1 MFTKKNLEYNLQ
13 VKMKLGSSNLYCLET
28 NLKDIYPTKQLC
40 RENIIQRFPWSY
52 LILVSEKGKT
62 IKKNAKRQS
71 SISHKN

>member
-13 VKMKLGSSNLYCLET
+13 VKMKLGSCNLYCLET

-40 RENIIQRFPWSY
+40 RENIIQLFPWSY

-62 IKKNAKRQS
+62 IKNFKRQS

>member
-1 MFTKKNLEYNLQ
+1 MN
-13 VKMKLGSSNLYCLET
+13 LGSSNLYCLET

-40 RENIIQRFPWSY
+40 RENIIQLYPWSY

-62 IKKNAKRQS
+62 IKKNVKRQS